1 VIAKAPI
8 AGVKRY
14 RDRHGKWRNYH
25 RATGKA
31 LKAEYGTAAFAAEVA
46 ELDGV
51 VAKKP
56 AAPNGTL
63 KGVMDEYKTTPA
75 FADLAMATRSGY
87 ERYFEIAKP
96 LHDVPIKSID
106 SAGLSV
112 IRDKVAMKRGRR
124 TANYMLSVLSVLF
137 GFAIERKYVTQNP
150 AFVVKRAKR
159 DKSKPK
165 ANRPWSLDE
174 RQVVLA
180 AAPPHLKV
188 PIALAMFTGVRKRDA
203 LTLRKD
209 AIRGG
214 RIETSKT
221 GEEIYIR
228 IHPELA
234 AILASV
240 PEHLAPTIAATSRG
254 TPWTESGFN
263 SVWDKFKDKLEADG
277 KVRAG
282 LTIHGLRH
290 TLGGHLADAGC
301 DLDTIRRVLGQK
313 TLTMAQL
320 YSERAKKEAA
330 TKDAMERIDLLGSR
344 SRTENGPA
352 DGE

>member
-1 VIAKAPI
+1 MITKTPI
-8 AGVKRY
+8 SGVKRY

-25 RATGKA
+25 RATGKPI
-31 LKAEYGTAAFAAEVA
+31 KAPYGTAEFAAEVA
-46 ELDGV
+46 ELNGLV
-51 VAKKP
+51 SKKEP
-56 AAPNGTL
+56 PRNGTL
-63 KGVMDEYKTTPA
+63 RGVMDEYKTTPA
-75 FADLAMATRSGY
+75 FADLAMATRAGY

-96 LHDVPIKSID
+96 LHDVPIQSID

-159 DKSKPK
+159 DKTKPK
-165 ANRPWSLDE
+165 ANRPWSLEE
-174 RQVVLA
+174 RKAVLA
-180 AAPPHLKV
+180 EAPSHLKV
-188 PIALAMFTGVRKRDA
+188 PLALAMFTGVRKRDA

-214 RIETSKT
+214 AIATSKT
-221 GEEIYIR
+221 GEEIFIR

-234 AILASV
+234 EILAGA
-240 PEHLAPTIAATSRG
+240 PPHAAPTTAATSRG
-254 TPWTESGFN
+254 TPWTETGFN
-263 SVWDKFKDKLEADG
+263 SVWDKFKDKLEAEG
-277 KVRAG
+277 RVWPG

-330 TKDAMERIDLLGSR
+330 TKEAMERMDLLGR
-344 SRTENGPA
+344 KGTNG
-352 DGE
+352 DGSV

>member
-1 VIAKAPI
+1 MIAKAPI
-8 AGVKRY
+8 PGVKRY

-25 RATGKA
+25 RATGKPI
-31 LKAEYGTAAFAAEVA
+31 KAEYGTAAFAAEVA
-46 ELDGV
+46 ELDGLTPP
-51 VAKKP
+51 KK
-56 AAPNGTL
+56 APPRNGTL

-87 ERYFEIAKP
+87 ERYFEVAKP
-96 LHDVPIKSID
+96 LHEVPIQDID

-137 GFAIERKYVTQNP
+137 GFAIERKYVRDNP

-159 DKSKPK
+159 DKKKPK
-165 ANRPWSLDE
+165 ANRPWLLAE
-174 RQVVLA
+174 RKAVLA

-188 PIALAMFTGVRKRDA
+188 PLALAMYTGVRKRDA

-209 AIRGG
+209 AVRGAM
-214 RIETSKT
+214 IETSKT
-221 GEEIYIR
+221 GEEIAIR
-228 IHPELA
+228 IHSELA
-234 AILASV
+234 EILASV
-240 PEHLAPTIAATSRG
+240 PDHAAPTIAATSRG
-254 TPWTESGFN
+254 TTWTETGFN
-263 SVWDKFKDKLEADG
+263 SVWDKFKDKLEAEG
-277 KVRAG
+277 KVGPG

-290 TLGGHLADAGC
+290 TLGGLLADAGC

-330 TKDAMERIDLLGSR
+330 TKEAMERLDVLGLKS
-344 SRTENGPA
+344 TE
-352 DGE
+352 GERIV